1 MAIAPGSK
9 DLARAL
15 DLILQ
20 PLLVEA
26 LVAIGEGKA
35 LEDALPGS
43 IDTDQLGAA
52 LRRLVA
58 IRAVEPSAGRLLGHH
73 TLTSRGTRLL
83 QLVDDLAAAVARTE
97 RVAHGSHSIFHWPHH
112 RSCGTKDP
120 SMAAYRSHWHFGA

>member
-1 MAIAPGSK
+1 VVIAPRSK

-35 LEDALPGS
+35 LEDALPDN

-58 IRAVEPSAGRLLGHH
+58 IRAVEPPAGRLLGHH
-73 TLTSRGTRLL
+73 TLTSRGTCLL
-83 QLVDDLAAAVARTE
+83 QLLDDLAAAVARTE
-97 RVAHGSHSIFHWPHH
+97 KVAPG
-112 RSCGTKDP
+112 
-120 SMAAYRSHWHFGA
+120 

>member
-35 LEDALPGS
+35 LEDALPGN

-83 QLVDDLAAAVARTE
+83 QLLDDLAAAVALTE
-97 RVAHGSHSIFHWPHH
+97 KIAQADIRSSSGAHHG
-112 RSCGTKDP
+112 SCGTNDP
-120 SMAAYRSHWHFGA
+120 LMAACRSH